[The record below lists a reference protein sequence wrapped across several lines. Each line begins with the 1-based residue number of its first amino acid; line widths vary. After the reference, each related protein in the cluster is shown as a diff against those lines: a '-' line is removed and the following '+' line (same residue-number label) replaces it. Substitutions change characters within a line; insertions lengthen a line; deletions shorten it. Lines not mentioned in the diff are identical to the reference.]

1 MGRKLAFFSQAFSK
15 RKRWVFGREVGMV
28 TSRGMCSERVP
39 SLEEREVLGNLEQK
53 AMLMKSLSRRAKVGE
68 SLLLLQV

>member
-1 MGRKLAFFSQAFSK
+1 
-15 RKRWVFGREVGMV
+15 MV
-28 TSRGMCSERVP
+28 TSRGMCSEGVP

-53 AMLMKSLSRRAKVGE
+53 AVLMKALSRRAKVGE